1 MRVLVTGVTGF
12 VGGHLVRA
20 LQGAGHEI
28 IGLAGPDAPSGS
40 FHLLESSV
48 QDMTHLLRFA
58 KPHVV
63 IHLAAQS
70 SVRDSW
76 EDPVQ
81 TLQVNV
87 VGAVKVFE
95 AARHARVERFVSL
108 SSAEVYHHSPMILA
122 ETAKLGPVNPYGV
135 SKWSMERA
143 LEQLAIRHGIPL
155 YTARAFNL
163 VGPGQRPDF
172 VIMDWAL
179 QLAGI
184 MAGGI
189 ATIMVGNL
197 QPIRDFLDVRDGVA
211 ALMLLAEGDVP
222 AGTYNIC
229 SGHGRTLR
237 DVLQDLLE
245 ISKPPHVEIRV
256 DPAKFRPADVIHL
269 VGTAEHLQ
277 RESDW
282 TPRYEWRQT
291 LRDVLDDAMARLD
304 SSSRCR

>member
-12 VGGHLVRA
+12 VGRHLVRA
-20 LQGAGHEI
+20 LQQDGHEI
-28 IGLAGPDAPSGS
+28 IGLAGPDAPSGG
-40 FHLLESSV
+40 FHLESSV
-48 QDMTHLLRFA
+48 QDMTHLLRFS

-70 SVRDSW
+70 SVKDSW
-76 EDPVQ
+76 DNPVE
-81 TLQVNV
+81 TLQVNA

-95 AARHARVERFVSL
+95 AARNARVERFVSL
-108 SSAEVYHHSPMILA
+108 SSAEVYQYSPMTLGESA
-122 ETAKLGPVNPYGV
+122 ELGPVNPYGV
-135 SKWSMERA
+135 SKWSMERI
-143 LEQLAIRHGIPL
+143 LEQLATRHGVPL

-179 QLAGI
+179 QVAGI
-184 MAGGI
+184 IAGGI
-189 ATIMVGNL
+189 PTIMVGNL

-211 ALMLLAEGDVP
+211 ALMLLAEGKVP

-229 SGHGRTLR
+229 SGYGRTLR

-245 ISKPPHVEIRV
+245 ISRPPHVEIRV
-256 DPAKFRPADVIHL
+256 DPTKFRPADVIRL
-269 VGTAEHLQ
+269 VGSAEQLQ

-282 TPRYEWRQT
+282 TPRFEWRQT
-291 LRDVLDDAMARLD
+291 LRDVLDDAMSRLD
-304 SSSRCR
+304 PSTRCL